1 MRVKKLKGFVFSI
14 VLSMLFVSIVKAQ
27 DLFQGVTAALEQG
40 NAREFSKS
48 FDKRLLVNLDG
59 NSNQYSAAQAEIVIR
74 EFFNDISAK
83 EFKLMSSGVTDQG
96 NGEFLIGKLFT
107 SKGVYRTYVYIRRT
121 GGLSLIQ
128 EVRFEKI

>member
-14 VLSMLFVSIVKAQ
+14 VLSMLVVFNVQAQ
-27 DLFQGVTAALEQG
+27 DLFQGVTAALEQI
-40 NAREFSKS
+40 NAREFSKN

-74 EFFNDISAK
+74 EFFNEIAAK

-96 NGEFLIGKLFT
+96 NGEFMIGKLFT
-107 SKGVYRTYVYIRRT
+107 GKGVYRTYVYIRRT
-121 GGLSLIQ
+121 GGLALIQ